1 MSLSRSSFA
10 SHRNYSK
17 TYPGFLL
24 AKIQLHLIETIL
36 RQFQI
41 VSLQKCNSYHRKCS
55 KTIPKCLFAEIHV
68 HLIEFLL
75 RQFQTVS

>member
-10 SHRNYSK
+10 SHRNYSM
-17 TYPGFLL
+17 THPGFLL